1 MTLKE
6 MKIKMEVVGS
16 HSNHLQDQFIS
27 HLSNHLDEMESV
39 IDFLKCGHKGCEAIL
54 VVTSCEVLLIWRDN
68 TTEVILSEQIRYK
81 DVLKVEYESF
91 LWQKDL
97 RVTTKGKCYYLL
109 DISEASSGAVVD
121 YIWQR
126 RGESEVAQEKDGNL
140 LSMIFEN
147 MDQALSEATSEIGR
161 EKEFLS
167 QENDSSNG
175 YAQKI
180 GNQKTPME
188 KFFYGLEGI
197 QDFNSREIGKLIE
210 EIPAL
215 LREGETLKHG
225 VKGRYKDTYNGLLVA
240 TNQRIM
246 VLYLGNKNLNVLDTF
261 EYSIDDFV
269 DVDYDALLGGT
280 IEFDTGAC
288 FSFDHPET
296 AQYYE
301 LCQYLIEKVCEKS
314 KETEVQDE
322 AGVESEQMASVIIPE
337 VAGISSIEKMRRLN
351 IAIEDK
357 VISDCLDELEM
368 ICQDIF
374 NYVEKNPNRESE
386 IKDFVDDYLPKT
398 FRLLQKYDDL
408 STRTLKTKNINH
420 AMEEITQV
428 LGVIVEAIKN
438 LYDRIYENEAL
449 QISREVKVLKDMLAQ
464 NGLMSETSPFELKK

>member
-1 MTLKE
+1 MTLEEVKR
-6 MKIKMEVVGS
+6 KMEVVGS
-16 HSNHLQDQFIS
+16 HSNHLQEQFIS
-27 HLSNHLDEMESV
+27 HLSNQLDETEV
-39 IDFLKCGHKGCEAIL
+39 IIDFLECGHKGCEAIL
-54 VVTSCEVLLIWRDN
+54 VPTSCKVLLIWRDN
-68 TTEVILSEQIRYK
+68 STEVILFEKIQYTDI
-81 DVLKVEYESF
+81 LKVEFESF

-97 RVTTKGKCYYLL
+97 RVTTKAKCYYLL
-109 DISEASSGAVVD
+109 DVSETSSNDIVD

-126 RGESEVAQEKDGNL
+126 RGENEVVREKDENL

-147 MDQALSEATSEIGR
+147 MDQALNEATSEIGI
-161 EKEFLS
+161 EGEVFSL
-167 QENDSSNG
+167 ENDSKER
-175 YAQKI
+175 YAKEVVH
-180 GNQKTPME
+180 QKTPIE
-188 KFFYGLEGI
+188 KFFYGLAELRS
-197 QDFNSREIGKLIE
+197 FNSREIGKLIE
-210 EIPAL
+210 EFPAL
-215 LREGETLKHG
+215 LREGEAPKHG
-225 VKGRYKDTYNGLLVA
+225 AKGRYKDTYNGLLVA

-246 VLYLGNKNLNVLDTF
+246 VLYLGNKNLNVLDKF
-261 EYSIDDFV
+261 EYRIDDFV
-269 DVDYDALLGGT
+269 DVDSDALLGGT

-314 KETEVQDE
+314 KQMEVQDE
-322 AGVESEQMASVIIPE
+322 AGLESEQMASVIIPE
-337 VAGISSIEKMRRLN
+337 VAGISSIEKMRQLN

-357 VISDCLDELEM
+357 VISDYLDELEM

-374 NYVEKNPNRESE
+374 TYVEKNPNRESE